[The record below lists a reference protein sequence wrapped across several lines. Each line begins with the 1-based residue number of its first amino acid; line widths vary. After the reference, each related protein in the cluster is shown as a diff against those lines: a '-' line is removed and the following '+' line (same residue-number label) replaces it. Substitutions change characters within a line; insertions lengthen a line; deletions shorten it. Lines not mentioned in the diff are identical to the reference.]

1 MAGLREPLGEA
12 GTVKMGPFVS
22 DADAKTPLTNLS
34 IVQSD
39 VKISKNNGPFAQ
51 KSDATTATHDENGW
65 YDIPVN
71 GDDIL
76 SNGGSIVISI
86 AKSGA
91 LPVWRKFSVSSP
103 G

>member
-22 DADAKTPLTNLS
+22 DADAKTPLTYLS

-71 GDDIL
+71 GDDIA
-76 SNGGSIVISI
+76 SGGSMVISI

-91 LPVWRKFSVSSP
+91 LPVWRKFSVSSL

>member
-71 GDDIL
+71 GDDIA
-76 SNGGSIVISI
+76 SGGSMVISI

-91 LPVWRKFSVSSP
+91 LPVWRKFSVSSL